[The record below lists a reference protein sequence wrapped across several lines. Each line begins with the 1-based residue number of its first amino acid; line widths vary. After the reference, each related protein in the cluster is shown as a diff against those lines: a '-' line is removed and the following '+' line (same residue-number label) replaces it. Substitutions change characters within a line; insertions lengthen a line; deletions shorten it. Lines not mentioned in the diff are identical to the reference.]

1 MTVNYSIG
9 DRWFVM
15 TITFAS
21 LNVLFLCL
29 AIWFAWFYKKTK
41 EEHLEFRKRKEK
53 WIYYDTVYKSRA
65 MPQGGAATQ
74 QKENEDE
81 SVSQKRKA
89 GEE

>member
-21 LNVLFLCL
+21 LNFLFLCL

-65 MPQGGAATQ
+65 MPQGVAATQ

-81 SVSQKRKA
+81 SVSQKRQA